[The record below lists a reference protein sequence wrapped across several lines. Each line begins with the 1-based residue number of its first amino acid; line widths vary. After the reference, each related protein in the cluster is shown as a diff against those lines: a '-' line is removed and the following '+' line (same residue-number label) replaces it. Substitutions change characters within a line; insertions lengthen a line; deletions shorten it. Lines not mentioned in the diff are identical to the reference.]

1 MTISKEHFFIPEACR
16 DHHLVMVP
24 EFANIFKERGIR
36 GVGIHDVV
44 RTISD

>member
-24 EFANIFKERGIR
+24 EFANIFKERVLEGWAFMMSWSPI
-36 GVGIHDVV
+36 G
-44 RTISD
+44 